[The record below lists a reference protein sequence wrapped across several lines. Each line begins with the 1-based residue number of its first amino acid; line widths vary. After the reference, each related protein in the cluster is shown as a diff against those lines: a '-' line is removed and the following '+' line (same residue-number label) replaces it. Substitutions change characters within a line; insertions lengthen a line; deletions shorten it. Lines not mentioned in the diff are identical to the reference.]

1 MKIEVKNQELKKAT
15 YHLQI
20 TDVVLFHSYL
30 KEEEEEDENNLPIK
44 CQFKSTFEMEVGGE
58 KIIKEVSNTVFI
70 NPEEPIYKE
79 ILLHSKHIVVV

>member
-30 KEEEEEDENNLPIK
+30 KEDEVNLPIK
-44 CQFKSTFEMEVGGE
+44 CQFKSTFEMELGTE

>member
-1 MKIEVKNQELKKAT
+1 MKIEVKDQELKRAT
-15 YHLQI
+15 YDLQI

-30 KEEEEEDENNLPIK
+30 KEEDENNLPIK
-44 CQFKSTFEMEVGGE
+44 CQFKSTFEMEVGAE

-79 ILLHSKHIVVV
+79 ILIHSKHIVVV